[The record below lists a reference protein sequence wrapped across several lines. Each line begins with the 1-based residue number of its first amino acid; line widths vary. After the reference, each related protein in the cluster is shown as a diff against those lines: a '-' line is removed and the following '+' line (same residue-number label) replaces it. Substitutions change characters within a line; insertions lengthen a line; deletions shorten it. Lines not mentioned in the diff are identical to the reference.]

1 MYPENPRDS
10 KIMKREG
17 DVKHEDWEK
26 LGTRVHPYCRF
37 LQHPSCQQATV
48 LNDSVLPDPVHL
60 IHKEGNVR
68 NKKRKVKRHKKR
80 PKCKRKHNKLIQA
93 RFEVIPWKS

>member
-1 MYPENPRDS
+1 
-10 KIMKREG
+10 MKWEG

-68 NKKRKVKRHKKR
+68 NKKRKVKRHKR
-80 PKCKRKHNKLIQA
+80 DQNA
-93 RFEVIPWKS
+93 RENITNSFKPGLR